1 MRHPI
6 AAAARALALAL
17 LPVHHG
23 PRGRQR
29 PGRTAPAGDLGVVNV
44 NAATAEELSLLPGV
58 GPTKAQAIIRYRT
71 EHGAFKRV
79 EDLSQVKGIGEKQLE
94 KLRPHVAL
102 EGKTTAQP
110 GSEGRPEARPARR
123 PRLRHAARAC

>member
-6 AAAARALALAL
+6 ARAALAGALALFL
-17 LPVHHG
+17 SLPAFAAGSG
-23 PRGRQR
+23 P
-29 PGRTAPAGDLGVVNV
+29 AISGVVNV

-58 GPTKAQAIIRYRT
+58 GPAKAQAIIRYRT

-79 EDLSQVKGIGEKQLE
+79 EDLSQVKGIGDKQLE
-94 KLRPHVAL
+94 KMRPHVAL

-110 GSEGRPEARPARR
+110 VAK
-123 PRLRHAARAC
+123 

>member
-1 MRHPI
+1 MRTMRHPI

-17 LPVHHG
+17 LLST
-23 PRGRQR
+23 
-29 PGRTAPAGDLGVVNV
+29 TALAAGNDSISGVVNV

-58 GPTKAQAIIRYRT
+58 GPAKAQAIIRYRT

-79 EDLSQVKGIGEKQLE
+79 EDLSQVKGIGDKQLE
-94 KLRPHVAL
+94 KIRPHVAL

-110 GSEGRPEARPARR
+110 K
-123 PRLRHAARAC
+123 

>member
-1 MRHPI
+1 MSHPI
-6 AAAARALALAL
+6 AGSALAFALALFLSTTAA
-17 LPVHHG
+17 HAAG
-23 PRGRQR
+23 PS
-29 PGRTAPAGDLGVVNV
+29 TSGVVNV
-44 NAATAEELSLLPGV
+44 NSATAEELTLLPGV

-79 EDLSQVKGIGEKQLE
+79 EDLAAVKGIGEKGLV

-110 GSEGRPEARPARR
+110 EK
-123 PRLRHAARAC
+123 

>member
-6 AAAARALALAL
+6 ARSALAFALALFFSTTAA
-17 LPVHHG
+17 HAAG
-23 PRGRQR
+23 PS
-29 PGRTAPAGDLGVVNV
+29 TSGVVNV
-44 NAATAEELSLLPGV
+44 NSATAEELALLPGV

-79 EDLSQVKGIGEKQLE
+79 EDLAAVKGIGEKGLE

-102 EGKTTAQP
+102 EGKTTVQP
-110 GSEGRPEARPARR
+110 AK
-123 PRLRHAARAC
+123 

>member
-6 AAAARALALAL
+6 AAAARALALVLLLQTPAL
-17 LPVHHG
+17 AAGTDSAKRGSG
-23 PRGRQR
+23 PQIS
-29 PGRTAPAGDLGVVNV
+29 GVVNV

-58 GPTKAQAIIRYRT
+58 GPAKAQAIIRYRT

-79 EDLSQVKGIGEKQLE
+79 EDLSQVKGIGEKQVE
-94 KLRPHVAL
+94 QLRPHVAL

-110 GSEGRPEARPARR
+110 AK
-123 PRLRHAARAC
+123 

>member
-6 AAAARALALAL
+6 AAALGALALAL
-17 LPVHHG
+17 FLVTTATAAG
-23 PRGRQR
+23 NDSAARG
-29 PGRTAPAGDLGVVNV
+29 TTPALTGVVNV

-58 GPTKAQAIIRYRT
+58 GPAKAQAIIRYRT

-79 EDLSQVKGIGEKQLE
+79 EDLSQVKCIGEKQLE
-94 KLRPHVAL
+94 KIRPHVAL

-110 GSEGRPEARPARR
+110 AK
-123 PRLRHAARAC
+123 

>member
-6 AAAARALALAL
+6 AAAARALALTL
-17 LPVHHG
+17 LLS
-23 PRGRQR
+23 
-29 PGRTAPAGDLGVVNV
+29 TPAFAAGTDSISGVVNV

-58 GPTKAQAIIRYRT
+58 GPAKAQAIIRYRT

-79 EDLSQVKGIGEKQLE
+79 EDLSQVKGIGDKQLE
-94 KLRPHVAL
+94 KIRAHVAL

-110 GSEGRPEARPARR
+110 AK
-123 PRLRHAARAC
+123 

>member
-6 AAAARALALAL
+6 AGSALAFALALFLSTTAA
-17 LPVHHG
+17 HAAG
-23 PRGRQR
+23 PS
-29 PGRTAPAGDLGVVNV
+29 TSGVVNV
-44 NAATAEELSLLPGV
+44 NSATAEELALLPGV
-58 GPTKAQAIIRYRT
+58 GPTKAEAIIRYRT

-79 EDLSQVKGIGEKQLE
+79 EDLAAVKGIGEKGLV

-110 GSEGRPEARPARR
+110 EK
-123 PRLRHAARAC
+123 

>member
-17 LPVHHG
+17 LLST
-23 PRGRQR
+23 
-29 PGRTAPAGDLGVVNV
+29 TALAAGNDSISGVVNV

-58 GPTKAQAIIRYRT
+58 GPAKAQAIIRYRT

-79 EDLSQVKGIGEKQLE
+79 EDLSQVKGIGDKQLE
-94 KLRPHVAL
+94 KIRPHVAL

-110 GSEGRPEARPARR
+110 K
-123 PRLRHAARAC
+123 

>member
-6 AAAARALALAL
+6 AAAVGALALAL
-17 LPVHHG
+17 LLHTTAFAAG
-23 PRGRQR
+23 NDSAARGSAD
-29 PGRTAPAGDLGVVNV
+29 GLTGVVNV

-58 GPTKAQAIIRYRT
+58 GPAKAQAIIRYRT

-94 KLRPHVAL
+94 KIRPHVAL

-110 GSEGRPEARPARR
+110 K
-123 PRLRHAARAC
+123 

>member
-6 AAAARALALAL
+6 AAAVRALALAL
-17 LPVHHG
+17 LLSTTALAAGNDSGARGG
-23 PRGRQR
+23 P
-29 PGRTAPAGDLGVVNV
+29 ALSGVVNV

-58 GPTKAQAIIRYRT
+58 GPAKAQAIIRYRT

-94 KLRPHVAL
+94 RIRPHVAL

-110 GSEGRPEARPARR
+110 K
-123 PRLRHAARAC
+123 

>member
-6 AAAARALALAL
+6 AGSALAFALALFLSLAA
-17 LPVHHG
+17 HAAG
-23 PRGRQR
+23 PSI
-29 PGRTAPAGDLGVVNV
+29 TGVVNV
-44 NAATAEELSLLPGV
+44 NSATAEELALLPGV
-58 GPTKAQAIIRYRT
+58 GPTKAQAIIRYRS

-79 EDLSQVKGIGEKQLE
+79 EDLAAVKGIGEKGLE

-110 GSEGRPEARPARR
+110 AK
-123 PRLRHAARAC
+123 

>member
-6 AAAARALALAL
+6 TGSALAFALALFLSMGSAAL
-17 LPVHHG
+17 AAG
-23 PRGRQR
+23 P
-29 PGRTAPAGDLGVVNV
+29 TLTGVVNV
-44 NAATAEELSLLPGV
+44 NSATAEELALLPGV

-71 EHGAFKRV
+71 EHGAFKRI
-79 EDLSQVKGIGEKQLE
+79 EDLAAVKGIGEKGLV

-110 GSEGRPEARPARR
+110 EK
-123 PRLRHAARAC
+123 

>member
-6 AAAARALALAL
+6 AGSALAFALALFLSTTAA
-17 LPVHHG
+17 HAAG
-23 PRGRQR
+23 PS
-29 PGRTAPAGDLGVVNV
+29 TSGVVNV
-44 NAATAEELSLLPGV
+44 NSATAEELTLLPGV

-79 EDLSQVKGIGEKQLE
+79 EDLAAVKGIGEKGLV

-110 GSEGRPEARPARR
+110 EK
-123 PRLRHAARAC
+123 

>member
-6 AAAARALALAL
+6 AGSALAFALALFLSTTAAQAA
-17 LPVHHG
+17 G
-23 PRGRQR
+23 PS
-29 PGRTAPAGDLGVVNV
+29 TSGVVNV
-44 NAATAEELSLLPGV
+44 NSATAEELALLPGV

-79 EDLSQVKGIGEKQLE
+79 EDLAGVKGIGEKGLE

-110 GSEGRPEARPARR
+110 EK
-123 PRLRHAARAC
+123 

>member
-6 AAAARALALAL
+6 AGSALAFALALFLSTAAA
-17 LPVHHG
+17 HAAG
-23 PRGRQR
+23 PS
-29 PGRTAPAGDLGVVNV
+29 TSGVVNV
-44 NAATAEELSLLPGV
+44 NSATAEELALLPGV

-79 EDLSQVKGIGEKQLE
+79 EDLAAVKGIGEKGLE

-110 GSEGRPEARPARR
+110 EK
-123 PRLRHAARAC
+123 

>member
-1 MRHPI
+1 MRTMRHPI
-6 AAAARALALAL
+6 AAAIRALALAL
-17 LPVHHG
+17 LLSTTALAAG
-23 PRGRQR
+23 TESGARGS
-29 PGRTAPAGDLGVVNV
+29 GRALSGVVNV

-58 GPTKAQAIIRYRT
+58 GPAKAQAIIRYRT

-94 KLRPHVAL
+94 RIRPHVSL

-110 GSEGRPEARPARR
+110 VK
-123 PRLRHAARAC
+123 

>member
-6 AAAARALALAL
+6 AAAAGALALAL
-17 LPVHHG
+17 LLSTTALAAGNDAGAHSSG
-23 PRGRQR
+23 P
-29 PGRTAPAGDLGVVNV
+29 ALSGVVNV

-58 GPTKAQAIIRYRT
+58 GPAKAQAIIRYRT

-79 EDLSQVKGIGEKQLE
+79 EDLSQVKGIGDKQLE
-94 KLRPHVAL
+94 QMRPHVAL

-110 GSEGRPEARPARR
+110 AK
-123 PRLRHAARAC
+123 

>member
-6 AAAARALALAL
+6 AAALRALALAL
-17 LPVHHG
+17 LLSTPAAAAG
-23 PRGRQR
+23 TDSGAR
-29 PGRTAPAGDLGVVNV
+29 APASSLIGVVNV
-44 NAATAEELSLLPGV
+44 NSATAEELSLLPGV
-58 GPTKAQAIIRYRT
+58 GPAKAAAIIRYRT

-79 EDLSQVKGIGEKQLE
+79 EDLSQVKGIGEKQVE

-110 GSEGRPEARPARR
+110 AK
-123 PRLRHAARAC
+123 AAGK

>member
-6 AAAARALALAL
+6 AAATRALALAL
-17 LPVHHG
+17 FLST
-23 PRGRQR
+23 
-29 PGRTAPAGDLGVVNV
+29 TALAAGTDSAKGGGSLTGVVNV

-58 GPTKAQAIIRYRT
+58 GPAKAQAIIRYRT

-79 EDLSQVKGIGEKQLE
+79 EDLSQVKGIGDKQLE
-94 KLRPHVAL
+94 KIRPHVAL

-110 GSEGRPEARPARR
+110 K
-123 PRLRHAARAC
+123 